1 MKKLFTTKSIAGIA
15 VFSALAF
22 IIYLIEMPIFAS
34 TPASFLK
41 LDLSNVFVM
50 LAGFMYG
57 PIGAIIV
64 TVVKESIHIAVGTT
78 GGVGELANIIIT
90 TAYVVLPSIVYLK
103 RKGFKTVVTTLICAC
118 VIQVIIS
125 VIVNR
130 FINFPFFMGSVP
142 FVPNEASES
151 AFKELYGY
159 IIAFNAIKSV
169 AISGITIL
177 VYKKVSLI
185 FKKINL
191 QN

>member
-1 MKKLFTTKSIAGIA
+1 MKKLFTTKNIAGIA
-15 VFSALAF
+15 VFSALSF
-22 IIYLIEMPIFAS
+22 VVYLLEMPIFAG
-34 TPASFLK
+34 TPADFLK

-78 GGVGELANIIIT
+78 GGVGELANVIIT
-90 TAYVVLPSIVYLK
+90 TLYILLPSIVYLK
-103 RKGFKTVVTTLICAC
+103 RKGFKWVILTLIGAC
-118 VIQVIIS
+118 VIQVLAS
-125 VIVNR
+125 LLVNR
-130 FINFPFFMGSVP
+130 YINFPFFMGGAP
-142 FVPNEASES
+142 FVPNATSES
-151 AFKELYGY
+151 FFKQFFGY

-169 AISGITIL
+169 AISAITIL
-177 VYKKVSLI
+177 VYKKVSKI